1 MKVVLKYLRLTMYLK
16 NEEIGETAMVGEY
29 VIDRTLAIPL
39 CDFKIL
45 CHLVSFHFRSTRFL
59 KTVYID
65 TRNTLK

>member
-1 MKVVLKYLRLTMYLK
+1 MKVVLKYLRLTMYLE

-45 CHLVSFHFRSTRFL
+45 LLFCTQKSPRKYL
-59 KTVYID
+59 KDFSLYLD
-65 TRNTLK
+65 H

>member
-45 CHLVSFHFRSTRFL
+45 FHLVSFHFRSTRF
-59 KTVYID
+59 
-65 TRNTLK
+65 